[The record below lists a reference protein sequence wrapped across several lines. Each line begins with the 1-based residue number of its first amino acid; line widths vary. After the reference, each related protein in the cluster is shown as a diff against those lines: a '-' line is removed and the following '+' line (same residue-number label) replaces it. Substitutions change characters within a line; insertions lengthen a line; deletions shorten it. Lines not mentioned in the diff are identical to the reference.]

1 MRSYSINIKLSNL
14 VLQTIKETI
23 TLSRIEEEGFK
34 ISKNSSSFIK
44 IPQAE

>member
-14 VLQTIKETI
+14 VLQTKETI